1 MADNDGSVLSL
12 AAQIVSAH
20 VANNVLAPD
29 DLSKLIKDVHHALAN
44 AGHIPAKLSTPEP
57 AVDVK
62 KSVRA
67 DKIVCLD
74 CGKSFSMIKRH
85 LSTDHKLSPA
95 EYRRRWG
102 LPVSYPM
109 VAPNYA
115 KVRSALAKKIGLG
128 RQASPVGTGQKRAR
142 KKTAAR

>member
-1 MADNDGSVLSL
+1 MADNDGSILSL

-20 VANNVLAPD
+20 VANNTIAPD
-29 DLSKLIKDVHHALAN
+29 DLSKLISEVHHALAN
-44 AGHIPAKLSTPEP
+44 AGHVTAKPPTPEP

-85 LSTDHKLSPA
+85 IATDHKLSPA
-95 EYRRRWG
+95 EYRQRWG
-102 LPVSYPM
+102 LPLSYPM

-128 RQASPVGTGQKRAR
+128 RNQSPRVASQKRAR
-142 KKTAAR
+142 KAAAR